1 MRHLRIEFMNLGNL
15 ISNIKTADSETYIVN
30 IEFVDGT
37 SGEVNL
43 SEFFCTPKGLAA
55 EVVRGRM
62 FSKCFV
68 ENGALAWANGLEFC
82 PDALRMLMDQQNKR
96 KSA

>member
-1 MRHLRIEFMNLGNL
+1 MKLGNSL
-15 ISNIKTADSETYIVN
+15 LNIRIIDSEAYIIN
-30 IEFVDGT
+30 LEFEDGA

-43 SEFFCTPKGLAA
+43 SQFFSSPKGLAT
-55 EVVRGRM
+55 EVVKGRI
-62 FSKCFV
+62 FAKCFV

-82 PDALRMLMDQQNKR
+82 PDAMRMLMEEQEKL